1 MQGLRGNKTASLEEM
16 IIMIFPFI
24 EHLLRANIICNLYDF
39 QILLL
44 ILTTTS
50 KVDAINLIL
59 QIEN

>member
-1 MQGLRGNKTASLEEM
+1 M
-16 IIMIFPFI
+16 IIVIFPFI
-24 EHLLRANIICNLYDF
+24 EHLLCANIICNLYDF